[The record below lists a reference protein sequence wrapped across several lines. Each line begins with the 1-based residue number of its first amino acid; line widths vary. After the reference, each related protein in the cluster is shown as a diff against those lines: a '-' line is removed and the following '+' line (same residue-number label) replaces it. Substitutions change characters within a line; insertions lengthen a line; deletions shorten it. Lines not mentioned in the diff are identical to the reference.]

1 MVDMV
6 KKLAEIAA
14 DKVVTSDELEDFKNI
29 VDLFREMQGKF
40 SELNLVYQ
48 REKFN
53 IEVLEEGGFTT
64 NGKET

>member
-14 DKVVTSDELEDFKNI
+14 DKVVTSDELEDIKNI

-53 IEVLEEGGFTT
+53 IEVL
-64 NGKET
+64 